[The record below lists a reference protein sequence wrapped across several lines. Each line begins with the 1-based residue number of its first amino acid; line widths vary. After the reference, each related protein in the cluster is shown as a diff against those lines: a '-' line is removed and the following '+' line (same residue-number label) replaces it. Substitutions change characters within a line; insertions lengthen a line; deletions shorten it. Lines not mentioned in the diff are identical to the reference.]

1 MSHTSKI
8 NMASGF
14 AGAGLTTLPQTGD
27 SISNMLPIVGM
38 IMLAIVVVFSLYN
51 YGLKKWFN

>member
-8 NMASGF
+8 NIASGF

-38 IMLAIVVVFSLYN
+38 IMLAIVVLFFPCTIM
-51 YGLKKWFN
+51 G

>member
-27 SISNMLPIVGM
+27 SISNML
-38 IMLAIVVVFSLYN
+38 AIVVVFSLYN